1 MTYFVWT
8 SDLDTGIEVI
18 DSQHRQI
25 VNYIN
30 EIHDAIDR
38 SDESLVYS
46 VLDHLTEYTIS
57 HFTFE
62 ENLMEL
68 ANYPLFP
75 DHKMV
80 HESFTAR
87 VRQYH
92 DQVSRTG
99 DVFTTARQVMV
110 DLQVW
115 LISHIKREDANYVKY
130 VKKVINQGWIS
141 RMVAKIFKKSSLP
154 PVSSPVQADPPP
166 ALSPPAASMAKRD
179 LSNIKEG
186 LVAIIRETLG
196 PDGDELGM
204 KIEFCTS
211 MEELQIWSERAC
223 SVIESRWG
231 KKRAIAARSMMRQL
245 VGV

>member
-1 MTYFVWT
+1 MSYFVWT

-46 VLDHLTEYTIS
+46 VLDRLTEYTIS

-68 ANYPLFP
+68 AKYPLFP

-115 LISHIKREDANYVKY
+115 LIRHIKREDANYVKY
-130 VKKVINQGWIS
+130 VKSYQPGLDQS
-141 RMVAKIFKKSSLP
+141 DGGQDLQKKQS
-154 PVSSPVQADPPP
+154 
-166 ALSPPAASMAKRD
+166 
-179 LSNIKEG
+179 
-186 LVAIIRETLG
+186 
-196 PDGDELGM
+196 
-204 KIEFCTS
+204 
-211 MEELQIWSERAC
+211 
-223 SVIESRWG
+223 
-231 KKRAIAARSMMRQL
+231 AARFLAGPGGSSSCS
-245 VGV
+245 

>member
-1 MTYFVWT
+1 MTYLVWT

-38 SDESLVYS
+38 NDERLVYN
-46 VLDHLTEYTIS
+46 VLDRLTEYTIS

-62 ENLMEL
+62 EHLMEL

-80 HESFTAR
+80 HENFTAR

-92 DQVSRTG
+92 EQVSRTG

-115 LISHIKREDANYVKY
+115 LISHIKREDANYVKD

-141 RMVAKIFKKSSLP
+141 RMVTKIFKKSRLP
-154 PVSSPVQADPPP
+154 PVPLPVQPNPSAQGASPVPVAG
-166 ALSPPAASMAKRD
+166 RD
-179 LSNIKEG
+179 LSNVKEG
-186 LVAIIRETLG
+186 LLAIIREALG

-211 MEELQIWSERAC
+211 VEELQIWSERAC
-223 SVIESRWG
+223 SMIENRCG
-231 KKRAIAARSMMRQL
+231 PKRAAAARGMIRQL

>member
-8 SDLDTGIEVI
+8 SDLNTGIEVI

-25 VNYIN
+25 VDYIN
-30 EIHDAIDR
+30 QIHDAIDR
-38 SDESLVYS
+38 NDEGLVLI
-46 VLDHLTEYTIS
+46 VLDRLTEYTIS

-68 ANYPLFP
+68 AKYPLFP
-75 DHKMV
+75 DHKLIHV
-80 HESFTAR
+80 NFAKR

-92 DQVSRTG
+92 DQVNRTG
-99 DVFTTARQVMV
+99 DIMTTARQVMT

-115 LISHIKREDANYVKY
+115 LISHIKREDANYVKD

-154 PVSSPVQADPPP
+154 PVPPPVQPNPSARGSSPVPVVG
-166 ALSPPAASMAKRD
+166 RD
-179 LSNIKEG
+179 LSSIKEG
-186 LVAIIRETLG
+186 LLAIIREALG

-211 MEELQIWSERAC
+211 VEELQIWSERAC
-223 SVIESRWG
+223 SMIENRWG
-231 KKRAIAARSMMRQL
+231 SKRAAAVRGMMRQL